1 MDLDSLQRDLVRKQV
16 RKRGGC
22 SIKVCASLEPTSKGS
37 RYVRRLRVG
46 IVGAGLWGANH
57 ARVFHTLPQT
67 ELVAVC
73 DASRERAE
81 AMGLATGT
89 ASIYIGY
96 KDLIADPAVEAV
108 SIATP
113 DFTHTPIILAALGAG
128 KHVLSEKPLATT
140 LEEAEA
146 IAAAAAS
153 SSGKLMVDFHNRVN
167 PAIVQVR
174 DAIAAGEIGRPIH
187 GYARLSNT
195 TFVPLKMLSWAAKS
209 SALWFL
215 GSHVLDVL
223 RFVLADEVTRVFSV
237 SRRGVLAS
245 RGVETQD
252 VHLSTIEFS
261 KGAAIV
267 MENSW
272 ILSPDNPM
280 VFDFK
285 LELVGDKGQIQ
296 ADPSHNG
303 AVRRLTGQG
312 LKYSDL
318 LGIAPTGETRVGG
331 FVLEAIARFVDAVL
345 DGAPLLAGV
354 NDGLATTRVLAAIER
369 SVASG
374 QPVDL

>member
-1 MDLDSLQRDLVRKQV
+1 MRTLK
-16 RKRGGC
+16 
-22 SIKVCASLEPTSKGS
+22 
-37 RYVRRLRVG
+37 VG

-57 ARVFHTLPQT
+57 SRVFRTLPQT
-67 ELVAVC
+67 EVVAVC
-73 DASRERAE
+73 DISKERAE
-81 AMGLATGT
+81 AMALKAEA
-89 ASIYIGY
+89 ASTYTNY
-96 KDLIADPAVEAV
+96 EDLIADPAVEAV

-146 IAAAAAS
+146 IAAAARR

-174 DAIAAGEIGRPIH
+174 QAVAAGEIGRPIH

-195 TFVPLKMLSWAAKS
+195 VLVPLKMLSWASKS

-215 GSHVLDVL
+215 GSHVVDVL
-223 RFVLADEVTRVFSV
+223 RFVLADEVIRVFSV
-237 SRRGVLAS
+237 SRRGVLS
-245 RGVETQD
+245 GRGIESPD

-261 KGAAIV
+261 KGTAVV

-272 ILSPDNPM
+272 ILAEDNPM
-280 VFDFK
+280 IFDFK
-285 LELVGDKGQIQ
+285 IELVGDKGQIQ

-303 AVRRLTGQG
+303 AIRRLTGQG

-318 LGIAPTGETRVGG
+318 LGIAPTGRTRVGG
-331 FVLEAIARFVDAVL
+331 FVLESIARFVDAVL

-354 NDGLATTRVLAAIER
+354 EDGLAATRVLAAIER

-374 QPVDL
+374 HPVHLRE

>member
-1 MDLDSLQRDLVRKQV
+1 MRV
-16 RKRGGC
+16 
-22 SIKVCASLEPTSKGS
+22 
-37 RYVRRLRVG
+37 LRVG

-57 ARVFHTLPQT
+57 ARVFGVLPQT
-67 ELVAVC
+67 EVVAVC
-73 DASRERAE
+73 DAQPDRAQK
-81 AMGLATGT
+81 MGSELGT
-89 ASIYIGY
+89 TAIYTDY
-96 KDLIADPAVEAV
+96 HALIADPAVEAV

-140 LEEAEA
+140 LTEAEA
-146 IAAAAAS
+146 IAKAAAAS
-153 SSGKLMVDFHNRVN
+153 KGKLMVDFHNRVN

-174 DAIAAGEIGRPIH
+174 DSIASGEIGRPIH

-195 TFVPLKMLSWAAKS
+195 TFVPLQMLSWASKS

-215 GSHVLDVL
+215 GSHVVDVL

-237 SRRGVLAS
+237 SRRGVLS
-245 RGVETQD
+245 GRGVETQD
-252 VHLSTIEFS
+252 VHLSTLEFS
-261 KGAAIV
+261 KGAAVV

-285 LELVGDKGQIQ
+285 LEFVGEQGQIQ
-296 ADPSHNG
+296 VDPSHNG
-303 AVRRLTGQG
+303 AVRRLTGSG
-312 LKYSDL
+312 LKYSDV
-318 LGIAPTGETRVGG
+318 LGIVPTGETRVGG

-354 NDGLATTRVLAAIER
+354 EDGLAATRVLTAIEH
-369 SVASG
+369 SVVCG
-374 QPVDL
+374 LPVNL

>member
-1 MDLDSLQRDLVRKQV
+1 MRTLK
-16 RKRGGC
+16 
-22 SIKVCASLEPTSKGS
+22 
-37 RYVRRLRVG
+37 VG

-57 ARVFHTLPQT
+57 SRVFTTLPQT
-67 ELVAVC
+67 EVVAVC
-73 DASRERAE
+73 DISRESAE
-81 AMGLATGT
+81 AMRFEAGA
-89 ASIYIGY
+89 ASTYTDY
-96 KDLIADPAVEAV
+96 EDLIADSAVEAV

-113 DFTHTPIILAALGAG
+113 DFTHTPIILAALRAG
-128 KHVLSEKPLATT
+128 KHVLTEKPLATT

-146 IAAAAAS
+146 IAAAAARS
-153 SSGKLMVDFHNRVN
+153 RGKLMVDFHNRVN

-174 DAIAAGEIGRPIH
+174 EAVASGEIGRPIH

-195 TFVPLKMLSWAAKS
+195 VHVPLKMLSWASKS

-215 GSHVLDVL
+215 GSHVVDAL

-237 SRRGVLAS
+237 SRRGVLSGHGIEAP
-245 RGVETQD
+245 D

-261 KGAAIV
+261 KGALIV

-272 ILSPDNPM
+272 VLAADNPM
-280 VFDFK
+280 IFDFK
-285 LELVGDKGQIQ
+285 LEFVGDKGQIQ

-318 LGIAPTGETRVGG
+318 LGIAPTGRTRVGG
-331 FVLEAIARFVDAVL
+331 FVLESIARFVDAVL
-345 DGAPLLAGV
+345 DGAPLLADV
-354 NDGLATTRVLAAIER
+354 EDGLATTRVLAAIER

-374 QPVDL
+374 HPVDL

>member
-1 MDLDSLQRDLVRKQV
+1 MRTLK
-16 RKRGGC
+16 
-22 SIKVCASLEPTSKGS
+22 
-37 RYVRRLRVG
+37 VG

-57 ARVFHTLPQT
+57 ARVFKALPQT
-67 ELVAVC
+67 EIVAVC

-81 AMGLATGT
+81 AMALFAGGRSVYT
-89 ASIYIGY
+89 SYE
-96 KDLIADPAVEAV
+96 DLIADPAVEAI

-113 DFTHTPIILAALGAG
+113 DFTHTPIILAGLHAG

-146 IAAAAAS
+146 IAAAAAKS
-153 SSGKLMVDFHNRVN
+153 AGKLMVDFHNRVN

-174 DAIAAGEIGRPIH
+174 DAIRSGEIGRPVH

-223 RFVLADEVTRVFSV
+223 RFVLADEVKRVYAV
-237 SRRGVLAS
+237 SRSGVLS
-245 RGVETQD
+245 SQGVETQD

-261 KGAAIV
+261 RGAVIV

-272 ILSPDNPM
+272 ILAPDNPM
-280 VFDFK
+280 LFDFK
-285 LELVGDKGQIQ
+285 LEFVGDRGQIQ

-303 AVRRLTGQG
+303 AVRRMTGQG

-318 LGIAPTGETRVGG
+318 LGIAPTGSGRVGG
-331 FVLEAIARFVDAVL
+331 FVLEAIAQFVDAVL
-345 DGAPLLAGV
+345 DGAPLMADV
-354 NDGLATTRVLAAIER
+354 EDGLATTRVLAAIER
-369 SVASG
+369 SVVSG
-374 QPVDL
+374 QPVYL

>member
-1 MDLDSLQRDLVRKQV
+1 LLVRVLK
-16 RKRGGC
+16 
-22 SIKVCASLEPTSKGS
+22 
-37 RYVRRLRVG
+37 VG

-57 ARVFHTLPQT
+57 ARVFGVLPQT
-67 ELVAVC
+67 EVVAVC
-73 DASRERAE
+73 DAQPERAKT
-81 AMGLATGT
+81 MGTGLG
-89 ASIYIGY
+89 AAAIYTDY
-96 KDLIADPAVEAV
+96 HDLISDPAVEAV

-113 DFTHTPIILAALGAG
+113 DFTHTPIILAALRAG

-140 LEEAEA
+140 LQEAEA
-146 IAAAAAS
+146 IAAAAVA
-153 SSGKLMVDFHNRVN
+153 SSGKLMVDFHNRAN

-174 DAIAAGEIGRPIH
+174 DSLASGEIGRPIH

-195 TFVPLKMLSWAAKS
+195 TFVPLQMLSWAARS

-215 GSHVLDVL
+215 GSHVVDVL
-223 RFVLADEVTRVFSV
+223 RFVLADEVTRVYSV
-237 SRRGVLAS
+237 SRRGVLAA

-252 VHLSTIEFS
+252 VHLSTLEFS
-261 KGAAIV
+261 QGTAVI

-285 LELVGDKGQIQ
+285 LEFVGDQGQIQ
-296 ADPSHNG
+296 VDPSHNG
-303 AVRRLTGQG
+303 AVRRLTGNG

-345 DGAPLLAGV
+345 DDAPLLAGV
-354 NDGLATTRVLAAIER
+354 EDGLATTRVLAAIER

-374 QPVDL
+374 QPVNL

>member
-1 MDLDSLQRDLVRKQV
+1 MKTLK
-16 RKRGGC
+16 
-22 SIKVCASLEPTSKGS
+22 I
-37 RYVRRLRVG
+37 G

-57 ARVFHTLPQT
+57 ARVFRVLPQT
-67 ELVAVC
+67 DVVAVC
-73 DASRERAE
+73 DASRERAK
-81 AMGLATGT
+81 AMGLETGA
-89 ASIYIGY
+89 ASTYTSY
-96 KDLIADPAVEAV
+96 EDLIADPAVEAI

-113 DFTHTPIILAALGAG
+113 DFTHAPIILAALGAG

-140 LEEAEA
+140 LQEAEA
-146 IAAAAAS
+146 IATAAAS

-174 DAIAAGEIGRPIH
+174 DAISSGEIGRPVH

-195 TFVPLKMLSWAAKS
+195 TFVPLSMLSWASKC

-215 GSHVLDVL
+215 GSHVVDVL
-223 RFVLADEVTRVFSV
+223 RFVLADEVTRVFSI
-237 SRRGVLAS
+237 SRRGVLS
-245 RGVETQD
+245 GRGVETED

-261 KGAAIV
+261 KGTAVV

-280 VFDFK
+280 TYDFK
-285 LELVGDKGQIQ
+285 LEFVGDKGQIQ

-303 AVRRLTGQG
+303 AVRRLTGHG

-318 LGIAPTGETRVGG
+318 LGIAPTGDTRIGG
-331 FVLEAIARFVDAVL
+331 FVLEAIAQFVDAIL
-345 DGAPLLAGV
+345 DDAPLLAGV
-354 NDGLATTRVLAAIER
+354 EDGLATTRVLAAIER